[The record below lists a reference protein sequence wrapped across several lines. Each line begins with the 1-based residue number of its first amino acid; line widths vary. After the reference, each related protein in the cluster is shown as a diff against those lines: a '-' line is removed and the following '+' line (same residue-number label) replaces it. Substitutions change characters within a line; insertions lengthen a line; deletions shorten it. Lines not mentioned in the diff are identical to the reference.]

1 MFDKTTKMAAVLK
14 GHPKAK
20 EVLESF
26 GLQCSTCSG
35 AKHESLELGA
45 TNHGLDVN
53 ELLTR
58 LNALFN
64 EAPEK

>member
-1 MFDKTTKMAAVLK
+1 MFEKTTKMTEILK

-20 EVLESF
+20 EVLESY

-53 ELLTR
+53 ELLSR
-58 LNALFN
+58 LNALFDGPSD
-64 EAPEK
+64 A